1 MVNVTVASL
10 RRGRLT
16 TSNES
21 NKRQHVCF
29 WPFLP
34 VATNSNR
41 YLSSETNR
49 QGTLQAPP
57 LCGAERVEKRGF
69 RVPENGSLQTSDQPE
84 LSLCLI
90 APF

>member
-1 MVNVTVASL
+1 MATTNIHQGAGF
-10 RRGRLT
+10 GR
-16 TSNES
+16 
-21 NKRQHVCF
+21 
-29 WPFLP
+29 FLP
-34 VATNSNR
+34 VATSSNR